1 VGIADTVWLV
11 PDGQLFKLSFY
22 AEGELRD
29 KDGNLISNEPI
40 SSEVIVS
47 EDQAQA
53 IAASLAEQEEI
64 ANDRR
69 PIRGEPG

>member
-1 VGIADTVWLV
+1 MCLV
-11 PDGQLFKLSFY
+11 PDGQLFKLTFY

-47 EDQAQA
+47 EEQAQA
-53 IAASLAEQEEI
+53 IAASALTEQEI

-69 PIRGEPG
+69 TVRSQPG

>member
-1 VGIADTVWLV
+1 MCIV
-11 PDGQLFKLSFY
+11 PDGQLFKLTIY

-29 KDGNLISNEPI
+29 KDGNLISNEPLT
-40 SSEVIVS
+40 SEIVVS
-47 EDQAQA
+47 EEQAQA

-69 PIRGEPG
+69 PLSDEPG

>member
-1 VGIADTVWLV
+1 MCIV
-11 PDGQLFKLSFY
+11 PDGQLFKLTIY

-29 KDGNLISNEPI
+29 KDGNLISNEPLT
-40 SSEVIVS
+40 SEIVVS
-47 EDQAQA
+47 EEQAQA

-69 PIRGEPG
+69 PLSGEPG

>member
-1 VGIADTVWLV
+1 VCIV
-11 PDGQLFKLSFY
+11 PDGQLFKLTIY

-29 KDGNLISNEPI
+29 SDGNLISNEPLT
-40 SSEVIVS
+40 SEIVVS
-47 EDQAQA
+47 EEQAQA

-69 PIRGEPG
+69 PLGDEPG